1 MEALTWKTR
10 IAVLWI
16 VAAVAMSAHMVLM
29 ILDPAALQLAAQ
41 WAATA
46 GSGGWVFTAVFWLF
60 PLWMAFVTVSAR
72 MPVNRWANL
81 VTGILLTLLN
91 IYHFFVCAVPLLKGG
106 PYTEPTAQHILLVGS
121 TVVATGLVTW
131 LAWTWPQ
138 QEG

>member
-1 MEALTWKTR
+1 MQALRWQTR

-46 GSGGWVFTAVFWLF
+46 GTGGWVFTAVFWLF
-60 PLWMAFVTVSAR
+60 PLWMAFVAVSAK
-72 MPVNRWANL
+72 MPANRWANFVAGL
-81 VTGILLTLLN
+81 LLTLLN

-131 LAWTWPQ
+131 FAWIWPQ
-138 QEG
+138 QES